1 MINTIKTL
9 VETGALIYPGHT
21 VKSFCQQAKH
31 CVRGLAF
38 ARHSEE
44 WFKILQSPELA
55 AVVRNRPRLFQKL
68 QRPYFNRALNTCQ
81 SFQALQQH
89 YQFVAT
95 HFSPALRR
103 EIYATPGKVLAT
115 LPLQKAGKFCL
126 HLCCSRHEKEGD
138 LEIGLVKQDTGATL
152 FTLAFSITRWETEP
166 REIFIG
172 GLQGNKR
179 TNDKDL
185 IIAITRDLHGLR
197 PKALLLFA
205 LQSLAVVWGVTRLR
219 AASDATHIYRH
230 WQKRRQVAA
239 SYDALW
245 VESGGRLADD
255 GIFDLPATFVPRE
268 ISTLAVNKR
277 QVYRRRYQMLAEIA
291 GQIGHSFMEQEIV
304 RRPLENPRAGIG
316 RTAISLIRA

>member
-1 MINTIKTL
+1 VINTIKTL
-9 VETGALIYPGHT
+9 VKTAPLIYPGHT
-21 VKSFCQQAKH
+21 VDSFCKQAKH

-38 ARHSEE
+38 ASYTRE

-55 AVVRNRPRLFQKL
+55 AVIQNRHRLFQKL
-68 QRPYFNRALNTCQ
+68 QRPYLNHSLNTRRK
-81 SFQALQQH
+81 FQALQQH
-89 YQFVAT
+89 YKFVAT

-103 EIYATPGKVLAT
+103 EIYATPGKLLAT
-115 LPLQKAGKFCL
+115 LQLQKAGKFDL
-126 HLCCSRHEKEGD
+126 RLSCSRHEKEGD
-138 LEIGLVKQDTGATL
+138 LEICMVSQDTGATL

-185 IIAITRDLHGLR
+185 IVAITRDLHGLR

-219 AASDATHIYRH
+219 AAGDATHIYRH
-230 WQKRRQVAA
+230 WQKRRQLAA
-239 SYDALW
+239 NYDALW

-255 GIFDLPATFVPRE
+255 GMFDLPATFVPRE
-268 ISTLAVNKR
+268 ISTLKVNKR
-277 QVYRRRYQMLAEIA
+277 QMYRRRYEMLTELA
-291 GQIGHSFMEQEIV
+291 GQI
-304 RRPLENPRAGIG
+304 RR
-316 RTAISLIRA
+316 SL